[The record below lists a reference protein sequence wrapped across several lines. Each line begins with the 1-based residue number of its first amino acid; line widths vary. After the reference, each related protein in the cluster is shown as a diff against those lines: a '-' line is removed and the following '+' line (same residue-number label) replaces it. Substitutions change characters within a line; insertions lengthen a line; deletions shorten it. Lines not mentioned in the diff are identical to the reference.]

1 MKFRACGKS
10 GFWQSVPLLTR
21 PPLDETIVINP
32 NEKIEPVNVAE
43 EVSRSFLDY
52 SMSVII
58 SRALPDARDGLKPS
72 QRRILY
78 AMHDLSLFPG
88 RQHRKCAKICGDT
101 SGNYH
106 PHGEAVIYPTLVHM
120 AQPWAMRERL
130 VDGQGNFGSIEG
142 DPPAAMR
149 YTEARMTHLGAAL
162 MTDMEKDTV
171 DFVPNYDETRTEPT
185 VFPAAFP
192 NLLVNGGTGI
202 AVGMATNIPPH
213 NLAEVVDGICAQ
225 IDNSDITLDE
235 LMKHVKGAD
244 FPTGCVICGVGGIR
258 QYFETGRGSMKV
270 RGKAGI
276 EELKGGREQIVI
288 TEIPYGVNRATL
300 VERIAQLVNE
310 KVLTDIS
317 YVGDQSDENTR
328 VVIELKRD
336 ANPKVT
342 IANLYKHTTLETSF
356 AVIMLAIDHGRP
368 KLLPLKEANAAYI
381 EHRREVVLRRTRFE
395 LRKAEE
401 RAETLEG
408 YLIALANLD
417 EFLRI
422 IRGSA
427 NRDEARVKLLA
438 FEFTKRQV
446 EQLGI
451 LIRNPARLTD
461 GRYAFSE
468 QQADEI
474 LNLRLYQLTGLE
486 REKIDKEY
494 KELIETINDL
504 RDILGKEQR
513 VFTIIKKELREIR
526 DKYGSPRLT
535 QIVPD
540 AAEINVEDLIAN
552 EGCIISITHGG
563 FIKRTAVSAFR
574 AQRRGGKGVIGMAT
588 REGAT
593 EEEEGD
599 FVEHLFTATTH
610 DYLMFFTATGR
621 AYVEKVYEIPE
632 MGRAAKGRSIA
643 NILELKPD
651 EKIAATIRVQSKKS
665 GTGTNA
671 VDQTWDENL
680 HIVFATQSGIVKKSN
695 LSDYANVR
703 RGGIIAI
710 QIEDGDRLIDAK
722 LTNGSNEIVLITK
735 DGMSLR
741 FHEEQLRDQGRNT
754 VGVWG
759 IRPEKG
765 DHVVANAIVD
775 PNAMLLVAGE
785 NGIGKRTPFD
795 DYRRQ
800 SRGGK
805 GIITMR
811 TGEKTGGVVGALTV
825 READEIMLITNKGQM
840 VRTRV
845 KEIRETGRNT
855 MGVKLMDL
863 RNGEKLQAIAPVV
876 SQTAE
881 AEVEQA
887 APLPA
892 E

>member
-1 MKFRACGKS
+1 M
-10 GFWQSVPLLTR
+10 L
-21 PPLDETIVINP
+21 NP
-32 NEKIEPVNVAE
+32 NEKIEPINVAE

-72 QRRILY
+72 QRRILF

-130 VDGQGNFGSIEG
+130 VDGQGNFGSVEG

-171 DFVPNYDETRTEPT
+171 DFVPNYDETRTEPK

-213 NLAEVVDGICAQ
+213 NLAEVIDGICEQ
-225 IDNSDITLDE
+225 IDNPDITLDE
-235 LMKHVKGAD
+235 LMQHVKGPD
-244 FPTGCVICGVGGIR
+244 FPTGCVICGVNGIR
-258 QYFETGRGSMKV
+258 QYFETGRGSIKV
-270 RGKAGI
+270 RGKAGV

-288 TEIPYGVNRATL
+288 TQIPYGVNRATL
-300 VERIAQLVNE
+300 VERIAQLVND

-336 ANPKVT
+336 ANPKVI
-342 IANLYKHTTLETSF
+342 IANLYKHTALESSF
-356 AVIMLAIDHGRP
+356 AATMLAIDHGRP
-368 KLLPLKEANAAYI
+368 KLLPLKDANAVYI
-381 EHRREVVLRRTRFE
+381 DHRREVVLRRTRYQ

-486 REKIDKEY
+486 REKIVNEY
-494 KELIETINDL
+494 KELVETINDL
-504 RDILGKEQR
+504 RDILAKEQR
-513 VFTIIKKELREIR
+513 VFSIIKKELREIR

-535 QIVPD
+535 EIAPD
-540 AAEINVEDLIAN
+540 EAEINIEDLIVN
-552 EGCIISITHGG
+552 EGCIISITHAG

-574 AQRRGGKGVIGMAT
+574 AQRRGGKGVIGMQT
-588 REGAT
+588 RDGAT

-599 FVEHLFTATTH
+599 FVQHLFAATTH

-665 GTGTNA
+665 GTGPNA

-722 LTNGSNEIVLITK
+722 LTNGNNEIVLITRK
-735 DGMSLR
+735 GMSLR

-759 IRPEKG
+759 IRPEKS
-765 DHVVANAIVD
+765 DHVVGSAIVD
-775 PNAMLLVAGE
+775 PDAMLLVAGE
-785 NGIGKRTPFD
+785 NGIGKRTGFD

-805 GIITMR
+805 GIITMK
-811 TGEKTGGVVGALTV
+811 TGEKTGEVVGALTV
-825 READEIMLITNKGQM
+825 RETDEIMLITNKGQM

-863 RNGEKLQAIAPVV
+863 RNDEKLQAIAPVV
-876 SQTAE
+876 SQAEEEEAQSAE
-881 AEVEQA
+881 A
-887 APLPA
+887 PA
-892 E
+892 QES